1 MTTTGSERTTHA
13 AIAEEALRR
22 VFDSQ
27 SVAGLRED
35 SPLAMLGMTSA
46 DVVCLAD
53 AVARAAQERSVTCM
67 LGDADLAGL
76 TTVADLIDA
85 VAEGTAR

>member
-35 SPLAMLGMTSA
+35 SPLAMLGMTPA

-53 AVARAAQERSVTCM
+53 AVARAAQERSLTCM